1 MVSSSYDV
9 VVIGGG
15 PAGASAGAM
24 LAIGGRSVLVLERE
38 RFPRFHIGESLLP
51 AIWDLVDRIGVRE
64 ALENAGFTIK
74 QGVMF
79 GMFNAAEDVKLLT
92 AEYPEYFPR
101 PWTYHVERAKFDQIL
116 LDNARAKG
124 ADVREEWTVHEV
136 IFEGD
141 TAVGVM
147 AGSNGAPP
155 QRIDCKVVVDATGRD
170 CLLARHLGWRRPDP
184 TLNKISHFAHYTGC
198 VRRDPTEVV
207 GTIAE
212 VLPTSSATDIHTI
225 DGGWLWFIPLSNDV
239 VSVGAVLDA
248 KVARSMGEDPQ
259 ARLDAAIGACHKMS
273 RWMADAKQTLEVQ
286 TISNVSY
293 LNDRFVGNGFVLIGD
308 SAMFIDPIFSA
319 GVTLAIRAAVFS
331 SECIL
336 DGFRRNDFRAE
347 VFAPYERQ
355 IKRPMFSIFQM
366 IYNWYEIL
374 KRRDANNIFSRA
386 RQIPLLRERFIV
398 LLSGGYDRMDL
409 EHILKAAGEP
419 PEATEMPRFLKR
431 ALAVSENAAS

>member
-15 PAGASAGAM
+15 PGGASAGAM
-24 LAIGGRSVLVLERE
+24 LAMGGRSVLVLERE

-51 AIWDLVDRIGVRE
+51 AIWDLVDRIGARE

-74 QGVMF
+74 QGIMF

-101 PWTYHVERAKFDQIL
+101 PWTYHVERAKFDEIL

-124 ADVREEWTVHEV
+124 ATVREEWTVHEV
-136 IFEGD
+136 IFDGD

-147 AGSNGAPP
+147 AGPNGAPP

-170 CLLARHLGWRRPDP
+170 CLLARRFGWRRPDP
-184 TLNKISHFAHYTGC
+184 TLNKISHFAHYTGGA
-198 VRRDPTEVV
+198 RRDPKDVV
-207 GTIAE
+207 TVGP
-212 VLPTSSATDIHTI
+212 VLPTSTTTDIHTI
-225 DGGWLWFIPLSNDV
+225 DGGWIWYIPLSNDV

-248 KVARSMGEDPQ
+248 KVARAMGEDPQ
-259 ARLDAAIGACHKMS
+259 ARLDAAIQACDKVRGWMS
-273 RWMADAKQTLEVQ
+273 GAKQTLEVQ
-286 TISNVSY
+286 TISNISY
-293 LNDRFVGNGFVLIGD
+293 LNDRFVGNGFVLVGD

-319 GVTLAIRAAVFS
+319 GVTLAIRSAVYS

-347 VFAPYERQ
+347 VLAPYERR

-374 KRRDANNIFSRA
+374 NRKDANNIISRA
-386 RQIPLLRERFIV
+386 REIPLLRERFIV

-409 EHILKAAGEP
+409 DRILNAAGEL

-431 ALAVSENAAS
+431 ALAVSEKAAS